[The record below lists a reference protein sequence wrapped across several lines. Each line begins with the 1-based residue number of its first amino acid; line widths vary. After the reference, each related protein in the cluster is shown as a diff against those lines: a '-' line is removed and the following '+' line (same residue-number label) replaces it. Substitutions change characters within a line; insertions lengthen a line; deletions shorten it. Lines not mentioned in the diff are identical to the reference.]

1 MTFNPDDILF
11 WQWGLLK
18 LNATLIFTWV
28 VMAIIL
34 CFTWL
39 ATRRL
44 TSGTHPSRWQT
55 FMEMVVSLI
64 RDQIREVS
72 HEDPGPYQSFIGALF
87 LFIAVANLLTIIPG
101 YRPPTGSLS
110 TTTALAICVFL
121 AVPLYGIQSQGLVNY
136 LRQYTRPSL
145 FMLPFNIIGEISRTI
160 ALAVRLFGNMMSGTV
175 VVAVLISITPFLFP
189 IVLQLL
195 GLLTGMIQAYIFAI
209 LAMVYIS
216 SALVARK
223 GNEAPTTITT
233 NSQTTSNQTT
243 NSSTINTTTKTTTN
257 SSDANSPTQSGGQ

>member
-1 MTFNPDDILF
+1 MTFNPDDVIV
-11 WQWGLLK
+11 WHWGMLK
-18 LNATLIFTWV
+18 ISATLLFTWLI
-28 VMAIIL
+28 MAMIL
-34 CFTWL
+34 GIAWL

-44 TSGTHPSRWQT
+44 TDDVHPGRWQT
-55 FMEMVVSLI
+55 FMEMVISII

-72 HEDPGPYQSFIGALF
+72 QEDPEPYQAFIGSIF
-87 LFIAVANLLTIIPG
+87 LFIALANLLTIVPG

-121 AVPLYGIQSQGLVNY
+121 AVPLYGVQRQGLLNY
-136 LRQYTRPSL
+136 LRQYARPSL

-209 LAMVYIS
+209 LAMVYIT
-216 SALVARK
+216 SALVAHK
-223 GNEAPTTITT
+223 KSDA
-233 NSQTTSNQTT
+233 S
-243 NSSTINTTTKTTTN
+243 INTN
-257 SSDANSPTQSGGQ
+257 HPAAGGPTQAGGQ